1 VSPTQA
7 AERRASR
14 QRVFTNAALVGVL
27 ATVAK
32 LAGAAKVMVTAR
44 YFGAGDQLD
53 AFVIAFL
60 LPAFFT
66 DIVAGSFGA
75 SFVPAFIR
83 VRADQGDAAARM
95 FARTGLAL
103 VLGAMLGVSVLLAAG
118 GPWLLPLLG
127 SSFSA
132 EKLRITTSLFLAL
145 ILWLPLS
152 ACIAVWR
159 AVLNANN
166 AFALAAA
173 APLTTPIATI
183 VFLYAAANRW
193 NVYTLCWGTLAGV
206 AVETLILG
214 WGVHR
219 LGIPIL
225 PAWRGW
231 NPEMSAIRGQYIPLL
246 AGTMFAALCPLI
258 DQAVAGSL
266 GSGSVSALAY
276 GTKLASVLAA
286 ISATAIATAVLPEF
300 SRLAAHHD
308 WSHLRHTVR
317 VHSAVIVLLALPA
330 AGAIIW
336 LSAPIVRTFFEG
348 GAFDA
353 SATRVV
359 TRIQQFALLQMPF
372 AILFVVA
379 GRLAVAISATA
390 VMIRASLLT
399 VAATAVGDLILSRTM
414 GIAGIPL
421 AGALAHAIALASLVY
436 FLYRREPRLFR
447 SALVSEDDQ
456 PLG

>member
-1 VSPTQA
+1 VNPAQA
-7 AERRASR
+7 AERRASHR
-14 QRVFTNAALVGVL
+14 RVFTNAALVGL
-27 ATVAK
+27 LSTAAK
-32 LAGAAKVMVTAR
+32 LAGAGKVMVTAR

-60 LPAFFT
+60 LPAFFA

-83 VRADQGDAAARM
+83 VRSNQGEAAARM

-103 VLGAMLGVSVLLAAG
+103 VLGSMLTVTVLLAAG
-118 GPWLLPLLG
+118 GRWILPLLG
-127 SSFSA
+127 SSFPA
-132 EKLRITTSLFLAL
+132 DKLRITTSLFLAL
-145 ILWLPLS
+145 ILWLPMS

-159 AVLNANN
+159 AVLNAHN

-173 APLTTPIATI
+173 VPLTTPLATI
-183 VFLYAAANRW
+183 AFLFAGANRW

-206 AVETLILG
+206 TAETLILG
-214 WGVHR
+214 WGVRR

-246 AGTMFAALCPLI
+246 AGTLFAALCPLI
-258 DQAVAGSL
+258 DQGVAGSL

-300 SRLAAHHD
+300 SRLVAQHD

-317 VHSAVIVLLALPA
+317 VHSAVIILLALPA
-330 AGAIIW
+330 AGTIIW
-336 LSAPIVRTFFEG
+336 LSAPIVRTFYEG

-359 TRIQQFALLQMPF
+359 TSVQQFALLQVPF

-379 GRLAVAISATA
+379 GRLAVAISATSI
-390 VMIRASLLT
+390 MIRASLIT
-399 VAATAVGDLILSRTM
+399 VVATVVGDVVLAQVM

-421 AGALAHAIALASLVY
+421 AGALAHAISLACLIY

-447 SALVSEDDQ
+447 AAAI
-456 PLG
+456 

>member
-1 VSPTQA
+1 MSTVQA
-7 AERRASR
+7 AERRASHR
-14 QRVFTNAALVGVL
+14 RVFSNAALVGVL
-27 ATVAK
+27 ITTAK
-32 LAGAAKVMVTAR
+32 LAGAAKVVVTAR

-66 DIVAGSFGA
+66 DIVAGSFGS

-83 VRADQGDAAARM
+83 VRSDQGEAAARL

-103 VLGAMLGVSVLLAAG
+103 VLGAMLAVSALLAAA

-127 SSFSA
+127 SSFPA
-132 EKLRITTSLFLAL
+132 EKLRLTTSLFLAL
-145 ILWLPLS
+145 ILWLPMS
-152 ACIAVWR
+152 ACIAAWR
-159 AVLNANN
+159 AVLNAHN

-173 APLTTPIATI
+173 APLTTPLATI
-183 VFLYAAANRW
+183 AFLYAAADRW
-193 NVYTLCWGTLAGV
+193 SVYTLCWGTLAGV
-206 AVETLILG
+206 ALETLLLG
-214 WGVHR
+214 WGVQR

-231 NPEMSAIRGQYIPLL
+231 TPEMSAIRGQYVPLL

-258 DQAVAGSL
+258 DQGVAGSL
-266 GSGSVSALAY
+266 GSGSVSDLAY

-286 ISATAIATAVLPEF
+286 VSATAIATAVLPEF
-300 SRLAAHHD
+300 SRLAARQD

-317 VHSAVIVLLALPA
+317 VHSAVIALLAVPGA
-330 AGAIIW
+330 ALMIW

-353 SATRVV
+353 SAARMV
-359 TRIQQFALLQMPF
+359 TGVQQFALLQVPF

-379 GRLAVAISATA
+379 GRLAVAVSATA
-390 VMIRASLLT
+390 LMIRASLIA
-399 VAATAVGDLILSRTM
+399 VAATTVGDLVLARAM

-421 AGALAHAIALASLVY
+421 AGALSHALALASLVY

-447 SALVSEDDQ
+447 LSPSQ
-456 PLG
+456 

>member
-1 VSPTQA
+1 MGTAQA
-7 AERRASR
+7 AERRESHR
-14 QRVFTNAALVGVL
+14 RVFTNAAVVGVL
-27 ATVAK
+27 ATAAK

-83 VRADQGDAAARM
+83 VRSHQGEAAARM

-103 VLGAMLGVSVLLAAG
+103 VLGAMLAVTIVMAAG
-118 GPWLLPLLG
+118 GRWILPWLG
-127 SSFSA
+127 SSFSDD
-132 EKLRITTSLFLAL
+132 KLGMTISLFLVL
-145 ILWLPLS
+145 ILWMPMS

-159 AVLNANN
+159 SVLHAHN

-173 APLTTPIATI
+173 FPLTTPLATI
-183 VFLYAAANRW
+183 VLLYAATDRW
-193 NVYTLCWGTLAGV
+193 GIYVLCWGTLAGV
-206 AVETLILG
+206 AVETLFLAG
-214 WGVHR
+214 AVRR

-231 NPEMSAIRGQYIPLL
+231 TPEMSAIRRQYVPLL
-246 AGTMFAALCPLI
+246 AGSMLTALSPLI

-266 GSGSVSALAY
+266 GSGTVSALAY

-286 ISATAIATAVLPEF
+286 LGATAIATAILPEF
-300 SRLAAHHD
+300 SRLAAALD

-317 VHSAVIVLLALPA
+317 VHFAVIALLSLPIV
-330 AGAIIW
+330 AGTAW
-336 LSAPIVRTFFEG
+336 LSGPIVRTFFEG

-353 SATRVV
+353 SATRIV
-359 TRIQQFALLQMPF
+359 TSVQQWSLLQVPF

-379 GRLAVAISATA
+379 GRLAVAVSETT
-390 VMIRASLLT
+390 VLIRAALIT
-399 VAATAVGDLILSRTM
+399 VLATLAGDLLLARWV
-414 GIAGIPL
+414 GIAGIPM
-421 AGALAHAIALASLVY
+421 AGVLAHALALSALVY
-436 FLYRREPRLFR
+436 GLYRREPRLFR
-447 SALVSEDDQ
+447 
-456 PLG
+456 

>member
-1 VSPTQA
+1 M
-7 AERRASR
+7 
-14 QRVFTNAALVGVL
+14 L
-27 ATVAK
+27 A
-32 LAGAAKVMVTAR
+32 
-44 YFGAGDQLD
+44 
-53 AFVIAFL
+53 
-60 LPAFFT
+60 
-66 DIVAGSFGA
+66 
-75 SFVPAFIR
+75 
-83 VRADQGDAAARM
+83 
-95 FARTGLAL
+95 
-103 VLGAMLGVSVLLAAG
+103 VSVLLAAG

-132 EKLRITTSLFLAL
+132 EKLRITTGLFWAL

-152 ACIAVWR
+152 ACIGVWR
-159 AVLNANN
+159 AVLNAHN

-173 APLTTPIATI
+173 APLTTPLAAII
-183 VFLYAAANRW
+183 FLFAGANRW
-193 NVYTLCWGTLAGV
+193 NIYALCWGTLAGV
-206 AVETLILG
+206 AVETLVLG

-231 NPEMSAIRGQYIPLL
+231 TPEMSAIRGQYVPLL

-266 GSGSVSALAY
+266 GSGSASALAY
-276 GTKLASVLAA
+276 GTKLASVVAA

-300 SRLAAHHD
+300 SRLAAHRD
-308 WSHLRHTVR
+308 WTHLRHSVR
-317 VHSAVIVLLALPA
+317 VHAAVIIGLAVPA
-330 AGAIIW
+330 VGAIIW
-336 LSAPIVRTFFEG
+336 LSAPIVRMFYEG

-359 TRIQQFALLQMPF
+359 TSVQQFALLQVPF

-379 GRLAVAISATA
+379 ARLAVAISATA

-399 VAATAVGDLILSRTM
+399 VAATAVGDLTLSRTM

-421 AGALAHAIALASLVY
+421 AGALAHAIAFASLVY

-447 SALVSEDDQ
+447 VS
-456 PLG
+456 

>member
-1 VSPTQA
+1 MSPAQA
-7 AERRASR
+7 AERRASH

-27 ATVAK
+27 ATAAK

-83 VRADQGDAAARM
+83 VRSDQGDVPARM

-103 VLGAMLGVSVLLAAG
+103 VLGAMLAVSLLLAAG

-173 APLTTPIATI
+173 APLTTPLATI
-183 VFLYAAANRW
+183 AFLYAGADRW
-193 NVYTLCWGTLAGV
+193 NVYTLCWGTLVGV
-206 AVETLILG
+206 AIETLLLG

-231 NPEMSAIRGQYIPLL
+231 TPEMAAIRRQYIPLL
-246 AGTMFAALCPLI
+246 AGTLFAALCPLI
-258 DQAVAGSL
+258 DQGVAGSL

-300 SRLAAHHD
+300 SRLAAQHD

-317 VHSAVIVLLALPA
+317 VHAAVITALTLPA
-330 AGAIIW
+330 VAAIIW
-336 LSAPIVRTFFEG
+336 LSGPIVRMFYEG

-359 TRIQQFALLQMPF
+359 TSVQQFALPQVPF

-399 VAATAVGDLILSRTM
+399 VAATGIGDWILSRTL

-421 AGALAHAIALASLVY
+421 AGALAHAIAFASLVY

-447 SALVSEDDQ
+447 VA
-456 PLG
+456 

>member
-1 VSPTQA
+1 MSPAQA
-7 AERRASR
+7 AERRASH

-27 ATVAK
+27 ATAAK

-83 VRADQGDAAARM
+83 VRSDQGDVPARM

-103 VLGAMLGVSVLLAAG
+103 VLGAMLAVSLLLAAG

-173 APLTTPIATI
+173 APLTTPLATI
-183 VFLYAAANRW
+183 AFSYAGADRW
-193 NVYTLCWGTLAGV
+193 NVYTLCWGTLVGV
-206 AVETLILG
+206 AIETLLLG

-231 NPEMSAIRGQYIPLL
+231 TPEMAAIRRQYIPLL
-246 AGTMFAALCPLI
+246 AGTLFAALCPLI
-258 DQAVAGSL
+258 DQGVAGSL

-300 SRLAAHHD
+300 SRLAAQHD

-317 VHSAVIVLLALPA
+317 VHAAVITALALPA
-330 AGAIIW
+330 VAAIIW
-336 LSAPIVRTFFEG
+336 LSGPIVRMFYEG

-359 TRIQQFALLQMPF
+359 TSVQQFALLQVPF

-399 VAATAVGDLILSRTM
+399 VAATGIGDWILSRTL

-421 AGALAHAIALASLVY
+421 AGALAHAIAFASLVY

-447 SALVSEDDQ
+447 VA
-456 PLG
+456 

>member
-1 VSPTQA
+1 
-7 AERRASR
+7 
-14 QRVFTNAALVGVL
+14 
-27 ATVAK
+27 
-32 LAGAAKVMVTAR
+32 
-44 YFGAGDQLD
+44 
-53 AFVIAFL
+53 
-60 LPAFFT
+60 
-66 DIVAGSFGA
+66 
-75 SFVPAFIR
+75 
-83 VRADQGDAAARM
+83 
-95 FARTGLAL
+95 
-103 VLGAMLGVSVLLAAG
+103 
-118 GPWLLPLLG
+118 
-127 SSFSA
+127 
-132 EKLRITTSLFLAL
+132 LRITDSLFLAL
-145 ILWLPLS
+145 ILWLPMG
-152 ACIAVWR
+152 ACIAAWR
-159 AVLNANN
+159 AVLNAHNT
-166 AFALAAA
+166 FALAAA
-173 APLTTPIATI
+173 VPLTTPLATI
-183 VFLYAAANRW
+183 AFLYAGANRW

-206 AVETLILG
+206 AIETLMLG

-219 LGIPIL
+219 LGIPIR

-231 NPEMSAIRGQYIPLL
+231 TPEMSAIRRQYIPLL

-300 SRLAAHHD
+300 SRLAAQHD

-317 VHSAVIVLLALPA
+317 VHSAVIAVLAVPA
-330 AGAIIW
+330 VAAIIW
-336 LSAPIVRTFFEG
+336 LSAPLVRTFFEG
-348 GAFDA
+348 GAFDS

-359 TRIQQFALLQMPF
+359 TSVQQFALLQVPF

-399 VAATAVGDLILSRTM
+399 VAATAVGDVILARTM

-436 FLYRREPRLFR
+436 LLYNREPRLFR
-447 SALVSEDDQ
+447 VS
-456 PLG
+456 

>member
-1 VSPTQA
+1 
-7 AERRASR
+7 
-14 QRVFTNAALVGVL
+14 
-27 ATVAK
+27 
-32 LAGAAKVMVTAR
+32 
-44 YFGAGDQLD
+44 
-53 AFVIAFL
+53 
-60 LPAFFT
+60 
-66 DIVAGSFGA
+66 
-75 SFVPAFIR
+75 
-83 VRADQGDAAARM
+83 
-95 FARTGLAL
+95 
-103 VLGAMLGVSVLLAAG
+103 
-118 GPWLLPLLG
+118 LG

-132 EKLRITTSLFLAL
+132 EKLRMTTSLFLAL
-145 ILWLPLS
+145 ILWLPMS

-159 AVLNANN
+159 AVLNAHN

-173 APLTTPIATI
+173 APLTTPLATI
-183 VFLYAAANRW
+183 ALLYVGANRW
-193 NVYTLCWGTLAGV
+193 NVYSLCWGTLAGV
-206 AVETLILG
+206 AMETLILA

-219 LGIPIL
+219 RGIPIL

-231 NPEMSAIRGQYIPLL
+231 TPEMSAIRAQYVPLL

-266 GSGSVSALAY
+266 DPGSVSALAY

-300 SRLAAHHD
+300 SRLAAQHD
-308 WSHLRHTVR
+308 WSHLRHTIR
-317 VHSAVIVLLALPA
+317 VHSAVIIALALPA
-330 AGAIIW
+330 AGVIVW
-336 LSAPIVRTFFEG
+336 LSGPIVRTFYEG

-359 TRIQQFALLQMPF
+359 TTVQQFALLQVPF
-372 AILFVVA
+372 AILFVIA

-399 VAATAVGDLILSRTM
+399 VAATAVGDLILSRIM

-436 FLYRREPRLFR
+436 LLYRREPRLFR
-447 SALVSEDDQ
+447 VTPSQ
-456 PLG
+456 

>member
-1 VSPTQA
+1 MQA
-7 AERRASR
+7 AEHRASHR
-14 QRVFTNAALVGVL
+14 RVFTNAALVGVL
-27 ATVAK
+27 ATAAK

-44 YFGAGDQLD
+44 FFGAGDQLD

-83 VRADQGDAAARM
+83 VRSHQGEAAARL

-103 VLGAMLGVSVLLAAG
+103 VLGAMLAVSVLLAAG
-118 GPWLLPLLG
+118 GRWVLPLLG
-127 SSFSA
+127 SGFPA
-132 EKLRITTSLFLAL
+132 EKLEITNRLFLAL
-145 ILWLPLS
+145 LLWIPLG
-152 ACIAVWR
+152 ACIATWR
-159 AVLNANN
+159 AVLNAHS

-173 APLTTPIATI
+173 APLTTPLATI
-183 VFLYAAANRW
+183 VFLYAGAHRW

-206 AVETLILG
+206 ILETVLLG

-219 LGIPIL
+219 LGVPLL

-231 NPEMSAIRGQYIPLL
+231 NPEMSAICGQYVPLL
-246 AGTMFAALCPLI
+246 TGSMFAALCPLI

-266 GSGSVSALAY
+266 GSGSVSALSY
-276 GTKLASVLAA
+276 GTKLGSVLAA

-300 SRLAAHHD
+300 SRLAAKHD
-308 WSHLRHTVR
+308 WSHLRHTIR
-317 VHSAVIVLLALPA
+317 VHFAVVAVLALPVA
-330 AGAIIW
+330 AAVIW
-336 LSAPIVRTFFEG
+336 LSAPIVRTFYEG

-353 SATRVV
+353 SATRLV
-359 TRIQQFALLQMPF
+359 TSVQQFSVLQVPF
-372 AILFVVA
+372 AILFVIA
-379 GRLAVAISATA
+379 ARIAVAISATA
-390 VMIRASLLT
+390 LMIRASLVT
-399 VAATAVGDLILSRTM
+399 VAATVAGDLLLAQIL

-421 AGALAHAIALASLVY
+421 AGVAAHAIALASLIY

-447 SALVSEDDQ
+447 VAAGSV
-456 PLG
+456 

>member
-1 VSPTQA
+1 VNSAQA
-7 AERRASR
+7 AERRESHR
-14 QRVFTNAALVGVL
+14 RVFTNAAVVGVL
-27 ATVAK
+27 ATAAK
-32 LAGAAKVMVTAR
+32 LGGAAKVMVTAR

-66 DIVAGSFGA
+66 EIVAGSFGA

-83 VRADQGDAAARM
+83 VRSNQGEAAARL

-103 VLGAMLGVSVLLAAG
+103 VLGAMLMVTLLLAAG
-118 GPWLLPLLG
+118 GRWLLPLLG

-132 EKLRITTSLFLAL
+132 DKLKITISLFLAL
-145 ILWLPLS
+145 ILWLPMS

-159 AVLNANN
+159 SVLHGHN

-173 APLTTPIATI
+173 IPLATPLATI
-183 VFLYAAANRW
+183 ALLYTSTNRW
-193 NVYTLCWGTLAGV
+193 GVYVLCWGTLTGV
-206 AVETLILG
+206 VIEMLILG
-214 WGVHR
+214 SAMRR

-231 NPEMSAIRGQYIPLL
+231 TPDMSAIRRQYIPLL
-246 AGTMFAALCPLI
+246 AGSMLTALSPLI

-286 ISATAIATAVLPEF
+286 LGATAIATAILPEF
-300 SRLAAHHD
+300 SRLAAQQD
-308 WSHLRHTVR
+308 WSHLRHTAR
-317 VHSAVIVLLALPA
+317 VHFGVIVLLSLPVIA
-330 AGAIIW
+330 VTTW
-336 LSAPIVRTFFEG
+336 LSGPIVRTFFEG

-353 SATRVV
+353 SATRIV
-359 TRIQQFALLQMPF
+359 TIVQKWALLQVPF

-379 GRLAVAISATA
+379 GRLALA
-390 VMIRASLLT
+390 VSETGVLIRAALITVIVT
-399 VAATAVGDLILSRTM
+399 VAGDVLLARWI

-421 AGALAHAIALASLVY
+421 AGVVAHALALAGL
-436 FLYRREPRLFR
+436 LYLLYLREPRLFR
-447 SALVSEDDQ
+447 GSEI
-456 PLG
+456 

>member
-1 VSPTQA
+1 
-7 AERRASR
+7 
-14 QRVFTNAALVGVL
+14 
-27 ATVAK
+27 
-32 LAGAAKVMVTAR
+32 M
-44 YFGAGDQLD
+44 
-53 AFVIAFL
+53 IAFL

-66 DIVAGSFGA
+66 DIVAGSFGS

-83 VRADQGDAAARM
+83 VRSGQGDAAARM

-103 VLGAMLGVSVLLAAG
+103 VLGAMLAVGLLLAAA

-132 EKLRITTSLFLAL
+132 EKLRMTTSLFLAL
-145 ILWLPLS
+145 ILWLPMS

-173 APLTTPIATI
+173 APLTTPLATI
-183 VFLYAAANRW
+183 AFLYAGANRW
-193 NVYTLCWGTLAGV
+193 SVYTLCWGTLAGV
-206 AVETLILG
+206 AVATLILG

-219 LGIPIL
+219 RGIPIL

-231 NPEMSAIRGQYIPLL
+231 TPEMSAIRGQYIPLL
-246 AGTMFAALCPLI
+246 AGTLFAALCPLI
-258 DQAVAGSL
+258 DQGVAGSL

-276 GTKLASVLAA
+276 GTKLATVLAA

-300 SRLAAHHD
+300 SRLAAQHD
-308 WSHLRHTVR
+308 WSHLRHTIR
-317 VHSAVIVLLALPA
+317 VHSAVIVGAGPA
-330 AGAIIW
+330 GAVAAIIW
-336 LSAPIVRTFFEG
+336 LSGPIVRTFYEG

-359 TRIQQFALLQMPF
+359 TKVQQFALLQVPF

-379 GRLAVAISATA
+379 GRLAVAISAT
-390 VMIRASLLT
+390 RQS
-399 VAATAVGDLILSRTM
+399 
-414 GIAGIPL
+414 
-421 AGALAHAIALASLVY
+421 
-436 FLYRREPRLFR
+436 
-447 SALVSEDDQ
+447 
-456 PLG
+456 

>member
-1 VSPTQA
+1 
-7 AERRASR
+7 
-14 QRVFTNAALVGVL
+14 
-27 ATVAK
+27 
-32 LAGAAKVMVTAR
+32 MVTAR

-83 VRADQGDAAARM
+83 VRSGQGDAAARL
-95 FARTGLAL
+95 FARTGLTL
-103 VLGAMLGVSVLLAAG
+103 VLGAMLAVSLLLAVG
-118 GPWLLPLLG
+118 GPGLLPLLG
-127 SSFSA
+127 SSFST
-132 EKLRITTSLFLAL
+132 EKLRMTTNLFLAL

-173 APLTTPIATI
+173 APLTTPLATI
-183 VFLYAAANRW
+183 AFLYAAAYRW
-193 NVYTLCWGTLAGV
+193 NVYTLCWGTLVGV
-206 AVETLILG
+206 AIETLILA
-214 WGVHR
+214 WGVRR

-231 NPEMSAIRGQYIPLL
+231 TPEMSAIRRQYIPLL
-246 AGTMFAALCPLI
+246 AGTLFTALCPLI
-258 DQAVAGSL
+258 DQGVAGSL
-266 GSGSVSALAY
+266 VSGSVSALAY

-286 ISATAIATAVLPEF
+286 ISATAMATAVLPEF
-300 SRLAAHHD
+300 SRLAAQHD

-317 VHSAVIVLLALPA
+317 VHSVVIIALALPA
-330 AGAIIW
+330 MAAIIW
-336 LSAPIVRTFFEG
+336 LSGPIVRMFYEG

-359 TRIQQFALLQMPF
+359 TRVQQFALLQVPF

-390 VMIRASLLT
+390 VIIRASLLA
-399 VAATAVGDLILSRTM
+399 VAATGIGDLILSRTL

-421 AGALAHAIALASLVY
+421 AGACAHAIALASLVC

-447 SALVSEDDQ
+447 LAL
-456 PLG
+456 

>member
-1 VSPTQA
+1 M
-7 AERRASR
+7 
-14 QRVFTNAALVGVL
+14 L
-27 ATVAK
+27 A
-32 LAGAAKVMVTAR
+32 VTI
-44 YFGAGDQLD
+44 F
-53 AFVIAFL
+53 
-60 LPAFFT
+60 
-66 DIVAGSFGA
+66 
-75 SFVPAFIR
+75 
-83 VRADQGDAAARM
+83 
-95 FARTGLAL
+95 
-103 VLGAMLGVSVLLAAG
+103 LAASG
-118 GPWLLPLLG
+118 RWLLPLLG
-127 SSFSA
+127 SSFSP
-132 EKLRITTSLFLAL
+132 EKLRITVGLFLAL
-145 ILWLPLS
+145 ILWLPMS

-159 AVLNANN
+159 AVLNAHS

-173 APLTTPIATI
+173 APLTTPLATI
-183 VFLYAAANRW
+183 IFLFAGAHRW

-206 AVETLILG
+206 AVETLMLG

-231 NPEMSAIRGQYIPLL
+231 TPEMSAIRRQYIPLL
-246 AGTMFAALCPLI
+246 AGTMFAAVCPLI

-286 ISATAIATAVLPEF
+286 ISSTAIATAVLPEF

-317 VHSAVIVLLALPA
+317 VHSGVITLLALPA
-330 AGAIIW
+330 VAAIVW

-359 TRIQQFALLQMPF
+359 TSVQQFALLQVPF
-372 AILFVVA
+372 AILFVVV

-390 VMIRASLLT
+390 VLIRASLFT
-399 VAATAVGDLILSRTM
+399 VAATIVGDLLLARTM

-421 AGALAHAIALASLVY
+421 AGALAQAMALISLVY
-436 FLYRREPRLFR
+436 FLYRREPRLFLG
-447 SALVSEDDQ
+447 AGQ

>member
-1 VSPTQA
+1 MSPAQA
-7 AERRASR
+7 AERRASH

-27 ATVAK
+27 ATAAK

-83 VRADQGDAAARM
+83 VRSDQGDVPARM

-103 VLGAMLGVSVLLAAG
+103 VLGAMLAVSLLLAAG

-173 APLTTPIATI
+173 APLTTPLATI
-183 VFLYAAANRW
+183 AFLYAGADRW
-193 NVYTLCWGTLAGV
+193 NVYTLCWGTLVGV
-206 AVETLILG
+206 AIETLLLG

-231 NPEMSAIRGQYIPLL
+231 TPEMAAIRRQYIPLL
-246 AGTMFAALCPLI
+246 AGTLFAALCPLI
-258 DQAVAGSL
+258 DQGVAGSL

-300 SRLAAHHD
+300 SRLAAQHD

-317 VHSAVIVLLALPA
+317 VHAAVITALALPA
-330 AGAIIW
+330 VAAIIW
-336 LSAPIVRTFFEG
+336 LSGPIVRMFYEG

-359 TRIQQFALLQMPF
+359 TSVQQFALLQVPF

-399 VAATAVGDLILSRTM
+399 VAATGIGDWILSRTL

-421 AGALAHAIALASLVY
+421 AGALAHAIAFASLVY

-447 SALVSEDDQ
+447 VA
-456 PLG
+456 

>member
-1 VSPTQA
+1 VSPAQA
-7 AERRASR
+7 AERRASH

-27 ATVAK
+27 ATAAK

-83 VRADQGDAAARM
+83 VRSDQGDVPARM

-103 VLGAMLGVSVLLAAG
+103 VLGAMLAVSLLLAAG

-173 APLTTPIATI
+173 APLTTPLATI
-183 VFLYAAANRW
+183 AFLYAGADRW
-193 NVYTLCWGTLAGV
+193 NVYTLCWGTLVGV
-206 AVETLILG
+206 AIETLLLG

-231 NPEMSAIRGQYIPLL
+231 TPEMAAIRRQYIPLL
-246 AGTMFAALCPLI
+246 AGTLFAALCPLI
-258 DQAVAGSL
+258 DQGVAGSL

-300 SRLAAHHD
+300 SRLAAQHD

-317 VHSAVIVLLALPA
+317 VHAAVITALALPA
-330 AGAIIW
+330 VAAIIW
-336 LSAPIVRTFFEG
+336 LSGPIVRMFYEG

-359 TRIQQFALLQMPF
+359 TSVQQFALLQVPF

-399 VAATAVGDLILSRTM
+399 VAATGIGDWILSRTL

-421 AGALAHAIALASLVY
+421 AGALAHAIAFASLVY

-447 SALVSEDDQ
+447 VA
-456 PLG
+456 

>member
-1 VSPTQA
+1 MA
-7 AERRASR
+7 
-14 QRVFTNAALVGVL
+14 
-27 ATVAK
+27 
-32 LAGAAKVMVTAR
+32 
-44 YFGAGDQLD
+44 
-53 AFVIAFL
+53 
-60 LPAFFT
+60 
-66 DIVAGSFGA
+66 
-75 SFVPAFIR
+75 
-83 VRADQGDAAARM
+83 
-95 FARTGLAL
+95 
-103 VLGAMLGVSVLLAAG
+103 LAAV
-118 GPWLLPLLG
+118 G

-132 EKLRITTSLFLAL
+132 EKLGITTSLFLAL

-173 APLTTPIATI
+173 APLTTPLATI
-183 VFLYAAANRW
+183 AFSYAGADRW
-193 NVYTLCWGTLAGV
+193 NVYTLCWGTLVGV
-206 AVETLILG
+206 AIETLLLG

-231 NPEMSAIRGQYIPLL
+231 TPEMAAIRRQYIPLL
-246 AGTMFAALCPLI
+246 AGTLFAALCPLI
-258 DQAVAGSL
+258 DQGVAGSL

-300 SRLAAHHD
+300 SRLAAQHD

-317 VHSAVIVLLALPA
+317 VHAAVITALALPA
-330 AGAIIW
+330 VAAIIW
-336 LSAPIVRTFFEG
+336 LSGPIVRMFYEG

-359 TRIQQFALLQMPF
+359 TSVQQFALLQVPF

-399 VAATAVGDLILSRTM
+399 VAATGIGDWILSRTL

-421 AGALAHAIALASLVY
+421 AGALAHAIAFASLVY

-447 SALVSEDDQ
+447 VA
-456 PLG
+456 

>member
-1 VSPTQA
+1 
-7 AERRASR
+7 
-14 QRVFTNAALVGVL
+14 
-27 ATVAK
+27 
-32 LAGAAKVMVTAR
+32 
-44 YFGAGDQLD
+44 
-53 AFVIAFL
+53 
-60 LPAFFT
+60 
-66 DIVAGSFGA
+66 
-75 SFVPAFIR
+75 
-83 VRADQGDAAARM
+83 
-95 FARTGLAL
+95 
-103 VLGAMLGVSVLLAAG
+103 
-118 GPWLLPLLG
+118 
-127 SSFSA
+127 
-132 EKLRITTSLFLAL
+132 L
-145 ILWLPLS
+145 ILWLPMS

-159 AVLNANN
+159 AVLNAHN
-166 AFALAAA
+166 AFGLAAA
-173 APLTTPIATI
+173 APLTSPLATI
-183 VFLYAAANRW
+183 GFLYAGANRW
-193 NVYTLCWGTLAGV
+193 SVYTLCWGTLAGV
-206 AVETLILG
+206 ILETLILG

-231 NPEMSAIRGQYIPLL
+231 TPEMSAIRGQYIPLL

-286 ISATAIATAVLPEF
+286 ISATAVATAVLPEF
-300 SRLAAHHD
+300 SRLAAQHD

-317 VHSAVIVLLALPA
+317 VHSAVIILLALPGSA
-330 AGAIIW
+330 AIIW

-353 SATRVV
+353 SAARVV
-359 TRIQQFALLQMPF
+359 TSVQQFALLQVPF

-379 GRLAVAISATA
+379 GRLAVAMSATA

-399 VAATAVGDLILSRTM
+399 VAATVVGDLILARTM

-421 AGALAHAIALASLVY
+421 AGALAHAIALASLIY

-447 SALVSEDDQ
+447 GA
-456 PLG
+456 

>member
-1 VSPTQA
+1 MSITQA
-7 AERRASR
+7 AERRASH

-27 ATVAK
+27 TTLAK
-32 LAGAAKVMVTAR
+32 LAGAAKVVVTAR

-66 DIVAGSFGA
+66 DIVAGSFGS

-83 VRADQGDAAARM
+83 VRSDQGEAAARL

-103 VLGAMLGVSVLLAAG
+103 VLGAMLAVSVLLAAG
-118 GPWLLPLLG
+118 GRWLLPLLG

-132 EKLRITTSLFLAL
+132 DKLRMTTSLFLAL
-145 ILWLPLS
+145 ILWLPMS
-152 ACIAVWR
+152 ACIAAWR
-159 AVLNANN
+159 GVLNAHN

-173 APLTTPIATI
+173 APLATPLATI
-183 VFLYAAANRW
+183 AFLYAAADRW
-193 NVYTLCWGTLAGV
+193 DVYTLCWGTLAGV
-206 AVETLILG
+206 AVETLLLA
-214 WGVHR
+214 WGVRR

-231 NPEMSAIRGQYIPLL
+231 TPEMSAIRGQYVPLL
-246 AGTMFAALCPLI
+246 AGSMFAALCPLI
-258 DQAVAGSL
+258 DQGVAGSL
-266 GSGSVSALAY
+266 GSGSVSDLAY

-300 SRLAAHHD
+300 SRLAARQD

-317 VHSAVIVLLALPA
+317 VHSAVITFLAVPGA
-330 AGAIIW
+330 AAMIW

-359 TRIQQFALLQMPF
+359 TGVQQFALLQVPF

-379 GRLAVAISATA
+379 GRLAVALSATA
-390 VMIRASLLT
+390 LMIRASLITL
-399 VAATAVGDLILSRTM
+399 AATTVGDLVLARAM

-421 AGALAHAIALASLVY
+421 AGALSHALALVSLVY
-436 FLYRREPRLFR
+436 LLYRREPRLFR
-447 SALVSEDDQ
+447 VSPSQ
-456 PLG
+456 

>member
-1 VSPTQA
+1 M
-7 AERRASR
+7 
-14 QRVFTNAALVGVL
+14 FTNAALVGVL
-27 ATVAK
+27 ATAAK

-53 AFVIAFL
+53 AFVIALL

-83 VRADQGDAAARM
+83 VRSDQGDAAARM

-103 VLGAMLGVSVLLAAG
+103 VLGAMLAVSVLLAIG

-132 EKLRITTSLFLAL
+132 DKLRITTSLFLAL
-145 ILWLPLS
+145 ILWLPMS
-152 ACIAVWR
+152 ACIAAWR
-159 AVLNANN
+159 AVLNAHN
-166 AFALAAA
+166 AFALAAG
-173 APLTTPIATI
+173 APLTTPLATI
-183 VFLYAAANRW
+183 AFLYLAADRW
-193 NVYTLCWGTLAGV
+193 SVYTLCWGTLAGV
-206 AVETLILG
+206 AIETLILG

-231 NPEMSAIRGQYIPLL
+231 NPEMSAIRGQYVPLL

-258 DQAVAGSL
+258 DQGVAGSL

-300 SRLAAHHD
+300 SRLAAQND

-317 VHSAVIVLLALPA
+317 VHSAVITALVLPVA
-330 AGAIIW
+330 AAMIW

-348 GAFDA
+348 GAFDS

-359 TRIQQFALLQMPF
+359 TGVQQFAFLQVPF
-372 AILFVVA
+372 AILLVVA
-379 GRLAVAISATA
+379 WRLAVAISATSI
-390 VMIRASLLT
+390 MIRASLIT
-399 VAATAVGDLILSRTM
+399 VAATAGGDLVLARIV

-421 AGALAHAIALASLVY
+421 AGALAHAIALTSMIY

-447 SALVSEDDQ
+447 AR
-456 PLG
+456 

>member
-7 AERRASR
+7 AERRASHR
-14 QRVFTNAALVGVL
+14 RVFTNAALVGVL
-27 ATVAK
+27 TTAAK

-83 VRADQGDAAARM
+83 VRSDQGDAAARM

-103 VLGAMLGVSVLLAAG
+103 VLGAMLAVSILLAAG
-118 GPWLLPLLG
+118 GRWILPLLG

-132 EKLRITTSLFLAL
+132 DKLQITTSLFLAL
-145 ILWLPLS
+145 ILWLPMS
-152 ACIAVWR
+152 ACIAAWR
-159 AVLNANN
+159 AVLNAHN
-166 AFALAAA
+166 AFALAAG
-173 APLTTPIATI
+173 APLTTPLATI
-183 VFLYAAANRW
+183 AFLYLAADRW
-193 NVYTLCWGTLAGV
+193 SVYTLCWGTLAGV

-231 NPEMSAIRGQYIPLL
+231 TPDMSAIRDQYVPLL

-258 DQAVAGSL
+258 DQGVAGSL

-300 SRLAAHHD
+300 SRLAAQKD

-317 VHSAVIVLLALPA
+317 VHSAVITALAVPVA
-330 AGAIIW
+330 AAIIW

-353 SATRVV
+353 SAARVV
-359 TRIQQFALLQMPF
+359 TSIQQFALLEVPF
-372 AILFVVA
+372 AVLLVVA
-379 GRLAVAISATA
+379 GRLAVAISATSI
-390 VMIRASLLT
+390 MIRASLIT
-399 VAATAVGDLILSRTM
+399 VAATAVGDLVLARIM

-421 AGALAHAIALASLVY
+421 AGALAHALALTSLIC

-447 SALVSEDDQ
+447 AR
-456 PLG
+456 

>member
-1 VSPTQA
+1 MSPAQA
-7 AERRASR
+7 AARRASHR
-14 QRVFTNAALVGVL
+14 RVFTNAAHVGVL
-27 ATVAK
+27 ATAAK
-32 LAGAAKVMVTAR
+32 LAGAAKVVVTAR

-66 DIVAGSFGA
+66 DIVAGSFSA
-75 SFVPAFIR
+75 SFIPAFIR
-83 VRADQGDAAARM
+83 VRSNQGEPAARV
-95 FARTGLAL
+95 FAQTGLAL
-103 VLGAMLGVSVLLAAG
+103 VLGAMLAVSLLLAIG

-127 SSFSA
+127 SSFSP
-132 EKLRITTSLFLAL
+132 EKLRLTSSLFLAL
-145 ILWLPLS
+145 ILWLPMS

-159 AVLNANN
+159 GVLNAHN

-173 APLTTPIATI
+173 APLTTPLATI
-183 VFLYAAANRW
+183 AFLYAGAGRW
-193 NVYTLCWGTLAGV
+193 NVYTLCWGTLTGV
-206 AVETLILG
+206 IIETVILG

-219 LGIPIL
+219 LGMPIL

-231 NPEMSAIRGQYIPLL
+231 NPEMSAIRRQYVPLL
-246 AGTMFAALCPLI
+246 AGSLFAALCPLI

-317 VHSAVIVLLALPA
+317 VHSVVITLLVLPVAALV
-330 AGAIIW
+330 IW
-336 LSAPIVRTFFEG
+336 LSAPIVRIFFER

-353 SATRVV
+353 SAARLV
-359 TRIQQFALLQMPF
+359 TSVQQFALLQVPF
-372 AILFVVA
+372 AILFVIA

-390 VMIRASLLT
+390 VIIRASLIT
-399 VAATAVGDLILSRTM
+399 VAATIVGDLVLARGM

-421 AGALAHAIALASLVY
+421 AGALAHAIALAVLVY
-436 FLYRREPRLFR
+436 LLYRREPRLFR
-447 SALVSEDDQ
+447 VAV
-456 PLG
+456 

>member
-1 VSPTQA
+1 VGTAQA
-7 AERRASR
+7 AERRESHR
-14 QRVFTNAALVGVL
+14 RVFTNAAVVGVL
-27 ATVAK
+27 ATAAK

-83 VRADQGDAAARM
+83 VRTNQGEAAARM

-103 VLGAMLGVSVLLAAG
+103 VLGAMLAVTILLAAG
-118 GPWLLPLLG
+118 GRLILPLLG
-127 SSFSA
+127 SSFSP
-132 EKLRITTSLFLAL
+132 EKLKITINLFLVL
-145 ILWLPLS
+145 ILWMPMS

-159 AVLNANN
+159 SVLHAHN

-173 APLTTPIATI
+173 IPLTTPLATI
-183 VFLYAAANRW
+183 ALLYAATDRW
-193 NVYTLCWGTLAGV
+193 GIYVLCWGTLAGV
-206 AVETLILG
+206 AVETLFLAG
-214 WGVHR
+214 AVRR

-231 NPEMSAIRGQYIPLL
+231 TPDMSAIRGQYLPLL
-246 AGTMFAALCPLI
+246 AGSMLTALSPLI

-266 GSGSVSALAY
+266 GSGTVSALAY

-286 ISATAIATAVLPEF
+286 LGATAIATAILPEF
-300 SRLAAHHD
+300 SRLAAALD
-308 WSHLRHTVR
+308 WNHLRHTVR
-317 VHSAVIVLLALPA
+317 VHFAVIALLSVPIVA
-330 AGAIIW
+330 ATAW
-336 LSAPIVRTFFEG
+336 LSGPIVRTFFEG

-353 SATRVV
+353 SATRIV
-359 TRIQQFALLQMPF
+359 TSVQQWSLLQVPF

-379 GRLAVAISATA
+379 GRLAVAVSETT
-390 VMIRASLLT
+390 VLIRAALIT
-399 VAATAVGDLILSRTM
+399 VLATLAGDLLLARWM
-414 GIAGIPL
+414 GIAGIPM
-421 AGALAHAIALASLVY
+421 AGVLAHALALSGLVY
-436 FLYRREPRLFR
+436 GLYRREPRLFR
-447 SALVSEDDQ
+447 
-456 PLG
+456 

>member
-7 AERRASR
+7 AERRASH

-27 ATVAK
+27 ATAAK
-32 LAGAAKVMVTAR
+32 LAGAAKIMVTAR

-83 VRADQGDAAARM
+83 VRSDQGDAAARI

-103 VLGAMLGVSVLLAAG
+103 VLGAMLVVSLSLAAG
-118 GPWLLPLLG
+118 GSWILPLLG

-145 ILWLPLS
+145 ILWLPMS

-159 AVLNANN
+159 AVLNAHN

-173 APLTTPIATI
+173 APLTTPVITIA
-183 VFLYAAANRW
+183 FLYAGADRW
-193 NVYTLCWGTLAGV
+193 NVYTLCWGTLVGV
-206 AVETLILG
+206 AMETVLLG
-214 WGVHR
+214 WGVRR

-231 NPEMSAIRGQYIPLL
+231 TPEMSAIRRQYVPLL
-246 AGTMFAALCPLI
+246 AGTLFAALCPLI
-258 DQAVAGSL
+258 DQGVAGSL

-276 GTKLASVLAA
+276 GTKLATVLAA
-286 ISATAIATAVLPEF
+286 ISATAVATAILPEF
-300 SRLAAHHD
+300 SRLVAQRD

-317 VHSAVIVLLALPA
+317 VHSAVIAALALPSA
-330 AGAIIW
+330 AAIIW
-336 LSAPIVRTFFEG
+336 LSGPIVRMFYEG
-348 GAFDA
+348 GAFGP
-353 SATRVV
+353 SATLMV
-359 TRIQQFALLQMPF
+359 TKVQQFALLQVPF
-372 AILFVVA
+372 AILFVLA
-379 GRLAVAISATA
+379 ARLAVAISATV
-390 VMIRASLLT
+390 VMIRASLLS
-399 VAATAVGDLILSRTM
+399 VAATGVGDLILSRTL

-421 AGALAHAIALASLVY
+421 AGAFAHAIALASLVY

-447 SALVSEDDQ
+447 AS
-456 PLG
+456 